1 MARSTNKTTQNKA
14 VFNNELKLEF
24 NLPNGKVLTLGYL
37 ALFENNNLHKQIS
50 ELTDEQLTNLPSK
63 LTCTLVEAGTRAE
76 SKELDLGL

>member
-1 MARSTNKTTQNKA
+1 MARSTNKTAQTKA
-14 VFNNELKLEF
+14 VFSNELKLEF

-37 ALFENNNLHKQIS
+37 ALFENNNLHNQIS

>member
-1 MARSTNKTTQNKA
+1 MARSTNKTAQNKA
-14 VFNNELKLEF
+14 VFSNELKLEF

-63 LTCTLVEAGTRAE
+63 LTCSIVEAGTRSE
-76 SKELDLGL
+76 TSELDLGL

>member
-1 MARSTNKTTQNKA
+1 MARSTNKTAQNKA

-37 ALFENNNLHKQIS
+37 ALFENNNLHNQIS
-50 ELTDEQLTNLPSK
+50 QLTDEQLTNLPSK

>member
-1 MARSTNKTTQNKA
+1 MARSTNKTAQTKA
-14 VFNNELKLEF
+14 VFSNELKLEF

>member
-1 MARSTNKTTQNKA
+1 MARSTNKIAQNKA
-14 VFNNELKLEF
+14 VFSNELKLEF

-37 ALFENNNLHKQIS
+37 ALFENNNLHNQIS
-50 ELTDEQLTNLPSK
+50 QLNDEQLANLPSK

>member
-1 MARSTNKTTQNKA
+1 MARSVNKATQTKA
-14 VFNNELKLEF
+14 VFSNELKLEF

-37 ALFENNNLHKQIS
+37 ALFENNNLHNQIS